1 MQSLN
6 KDDEKI
12 SGIINKFRNLENINQ
27 DVIDEFIEKISIDK
41 NRDFHIDLNF
51 KI

>member
-12 SGIINKFRNLENINQ
+12 SEIINKFSNLESINQ

-41 NRDFHIDLNF
+41 NRDFHISLKF

>member
-1 MQSLN
+1 MI
-6 KDDEKI
+6 DDLI
-12 SGIINKFRNLENINQ
+12 SRFCDLKSINQ